1 MAMAMAMRDSARGL
15 ATSSLSAQM
24 MRNLS
29 PEVQRLLSSA
39 EGQLLEDDEL
49 EVIADEGEDDE
60 TEAEVDEQVEEPD
73 FLSSS
78 PQPKANPRFSP
89 RHLSLSLL
97 RRVVDRVVWVVSC
110 RAVGRVV

>member
-1 MAMAMAMRDSARGL
+1 
-15 ATSSLSAQM
+15 M

-29 PEVQRLLSSA
+29 PEVQRLLLSSA

-49 EVIADEGEDDE
+49 EVIAEEGEDDE

-89 RHLSLSLL
+89 RHLSLSPASL
-97 RRVVDRVVWVVSC
+97 VVSLVVSC
-110 RAVGRVV
+110 RTQGGF